1 MIRWSFRPR
10 ARHPL
15 ARLIAGV
22 LGAAA
27 LLVLIAFGL
36 FAAAALVVGG
46 AVVLLVKALMRPSPA
61 VVSPRAGRRRRRDRG
76 RIQGRQRHAQPD
88 RTLTQAVGPSSRV
101 PAAWCARDAC
111 RRSHSRKM
119 APRYLQW
126 MGLWGAKTVPILLA
140 RRSLARP
147 LRMDTQ

>member
-1 MIRWSFRPR
+1 MSTDASRFPGFWHTEIPIMIRWSFRPR

-61 VVSPRAGRRRRRDRG
+61 VVSPR
-76 RIQGRQRHAQPD
+76 
-88 RTLTQAVGPSSRV
+88 
-101 PAAWCARDAC
+101 PAAAGGVIEGEFKVVSDTRSQTAR
-111 RRSHSRKM
+111 
-119 APRYLQW
+119 
-126 MGLWGAKTVPILLA
+126 
-140 RRSLARP
+140 
-147 LRMDTQ
+147 